1 MRDASAIGKDG
12 FIFQRSGPSSS
23 RVQLLKRYKEAGRRL
38 FLREYAPLAAWLA
51 TWAAITAAVGVKGAA
66 LLLAA
71 SQLTSGIRSLFLVDV
86 RAPLVGAFRRGGRLD
101 AAGWRTVWSF
111 EIAALLLSLGT
122 MYALASAVARTEY
135 AAISEPLLVMALG
148 LPAIYAGPLFSLV
161 AARHGDLA
169 LVATIRAAVG
179 TALVVASA
187 LLGFGLVGLAAALMS
202 RWWAGL
208 IASLILVRIPPR
220 AQQPELAAGGE
231 VYRPRWQQIAID
243 TRERGQRRI
252 AYRLS
257 KIVFSGL
264 LGPFGS
270 VIARTL
276 RGTRQ
281 LQRFQLTGWS
291 MVAALVGIAVVASG
305 GAAGLLLIEGH
316 HVKLIVVGA
325 LVRLACIA
333 LGTLLWTAIARGH
346 APEQIDLDDEDF
358 D

>member
-1 MRDASAIGKDG
+1 MRRCPGDWQGALYLPKERPI
-12 FIFQRSGPSSS
+12 SS
-23 RVQLLKRYKEAGRRL
+23 RVQHLKRYKEAGRRL
-38 FLREYAPLAAWLA
+38 FFKEYAPLAAWLA
-51 TWAAITAAVGVKGAA
+51 TWAAITATVGIRGAA

-71 SQLTSGIRSLFLVDV
+71 SQLTSGIRSLFMVDV
-86 RAPLVGAFRRGGRLD
+86 RAPLVAAFRRGWRLD
-101 AAGWRTVWSF
+101 AGGWRMVWSF
-111 EIAALLLSLGT
+111 EIVALLLSLGT
-122 MYALASAVARTEY
+122 VYLLAQLVGRIGYRELA
-135 AAISEPLLVMALG
+135 EPLLVMAIG

-169 LVATIRAAVG
+169 LIAVIRAGVG
-179 TALVVASA
+179 TALVVAAA
-187 LLGFGLVGLAAALMS
+187 LLGFGLAGLAAALAG

-208 IASLILVRIPPR
+208 VASLVMLRLPARSEAP
-220 AQQPELAAGGE
+220 AATAGE
-231 VYRPRWQQIAID
+231 IYRPRWQQIAID
-243 TRERGQRRI
+243 TRQRGQRRF

-291 MVAALVGIAVVASG
+291 MVAALVGIALVSSAL
-305 GAAGLLLIEGH
+305 ATALLIIEGH

-325 LVRLACIA
+325 LVRLAMIA
-333 LGTLLWTAIARGH
+333 TGTLLWTAIARGH
-346 APEQIDLDDEDF
+346 APEQIDLDDDDF